1 MLQLFDSIRKWKAR
15 IAVMIVAALVCS
27 LLGGFA
33 AAPMAKAEETDE
45 EIYTPDRV
53 DLIAPVEGAVF
64 LEEKDVLTGLEVTE
78 TTTDSITVAWDEMP
92 GMTSYLVYYYD
103 FEKSAYVFLDE
114 TKEQKYTWKDRK
126 AGDEFYITVCAYR
139 QSSGEQSHFAEPV
152 HTFTRPEALTT
163 FSIIKNASTSITLG
177 WEKVESATGYLIYR
191 TEANGVEKKVGSTTT
206 LEYKDAGLKSG
217 VTYRYRIR
225 TYFADEENTGEY
237 SEQISTTT
245 NPAKPSMK
253 LRAGNGRVKLTW
265 TAVNGATG
273 YRIYQFN
280 GSQAVLIADLKE
292 KSTVSY
298 LRTGLKNGTRYYY
311 TMTAYRTYKEKDY
324 ESSKATKTSVK
335 PLKVAKTSTGAK
347 LYKSKKAF
355 LRSAAV
361 KACSFVKKQLN
372 YAKSIVLPGMT
383 NTNVLEFGS
392 KTMVPQGM
400 TFAGSYLLVS
410 AYDSKGIDNS
420 VVYVMSRSRKKLLTT
435 VVLPNKTHAG
445 GLAYDGRNLW
455 ICQSTYLRSIPF
467 AQIKKA
473 AVAKKKYLEIKAYGT
488 KNALGQ
494 QAAAVTYYKGLLWV
508 ASYSESNSGYLGS
521 YRIADKTGKPVL
533 TVCGRIKLPNR
544 VQGLTFTSNGRLIL
558 SRSCQTNSTKRGY
571 LHQMDVYKPNLK
583 KARAGKITLGK
594 RNKVINMPSM
604 NEEIAVSG
612 KYLYVNFESVQFT
625 SATKRVDRICA
636 FKVAAVTKKEKA
648 KKSTKKRTKKR
659 TKK

>member
-1 MLQLFDSIRKWKAR
+1 MLQLFDSIRKRKAR

-27 LLGGFA
+27 LLGGFT
-33 AAPMAKAEETDE
+33 AAPMAKAEETGE

-152 HTFTRPEALTT
+152 HTFTRPEELTT
-163 FSIIKNASTSITLG
+163 FSIIKNTSKSITLG

-191 TEANGVEKKVGSTTT
+191 TEANGVETKVGSTTT
-206 LEYKDAGLKSG
+206 LEYEDTGLKSG

-324 ESSKATKTSVK
+324 ESSKATKASVK

-410 AYDSKGIDNS
+410 AYDSKRIDNS
-420 VVYVMSRSRKKLLTT
+420 VVYVMSRSSKKLLTT

-455 ICQSTYLRSIPF
+455 ICQSTYLRSISF

-583 KARAGKITLGK
+583 KAGAGKITLGK

-648 KKSTKKRTKKR
+648 KKSTKKRTKK
-659 TKK
+659 

>member
-27 LLGGFA
+27 LLGGLT

-78 TTTDSITVAWDEMP
+78 TTTNSITVAWDEMP

-163 FSIIKNASTSITLG
+163 FSIIKNTSKSITLG

-191 TEANGVEKKVGSTTT
+191 TEANGVETKVGSTTT
-206 LEYKDAGLKSG
+206 LEYEDTGLKSG

-292 KSTVSY
+292 KSTVRY
-298 LRTGLKNGTRYYY
+298 LRTGLKNGTKYYY

-410 AYDSKGIDNS
+410 AYDSKRIDNS

-455 ICQSTYLRSIPF
+455 ICQSTYLRSISF

-488 KNALGQ
+488 KNSLGQ
-494 QAAAVTYYKGLLWV
+494 QAAAVTYYKGFLWV

-571 LHQMDVYKPNLK
+571 LHQLDVYKPNLK
-583 KARAGKITLGK
+583 KAGAGKITLGK

-648 KKSTKKRTKKR
+648 KKSTKKRTKK
-659 TKK
+659 

>member
-1 MLQLFDSIRKWKAR
+1 M
-15 IAVMIVAALVCS
+15 
-27 LLGGFA
+27 
-33 AAPMAKAEETDE
+33 
-45 EIYTPDRV
+45 
-53 DLIAPVEGAVF
+53 
-64 LEEKDVLTGLEVTE
+64 
-78 TTTDSITVAWDEMP
+78 
-92 GMTSYLVYYYD
+92 
-103 FEKSAYVFLDE
+103 
-114 TKEQKYTWKDRK
+114 
-126 AGDEFYITVCAYR
+126 CAYR

-191 TEANGVEKKVGSTTT
+191 TEANGVETKVGSTTT
-206 LEYKDAGLKSG
+206 LEYKDTGLKSG

-583 KARAGKITLGK
+583 KQEPVRSHLANAIK
-594 RNKVINMPSM
+594 
-604 NEEIAVSG
+604 
-612 KYLYVNFESVQFT
+612 
-625 SATKRVDRICA
+625 
-636 FKVAAVTKKEKA
+636 
-648 KKSTKKRTKKR
+648 
-659 TKK
+659 

>member
-27 LLGGFA
+27 LLGGFT

-177 WEKVESATGYLIYR
+177 WEEVESATGYLIYR
-191 TEANGVEKKVGSTTT
+191 TEANGVETKVGSTTT
-206 LEYKDAGLKSG
+206 LEYKDTGLKSG

-273 YRIYQFN
+273 YRIYQYN
-280 GSQAVLIADLKE
+280 GSQAILIADLKG
-292 KSTVSY
+292 KSTASY
-298 LRTGLKNGTRYYY
+298 LRTGLKNGTKYYY
-311 TMTAYRTYKEKDY
+311 SMVAYRTYKEKDY
-324 ESSKATKTSVK
+324 ESSKATKSGVK
-335 PLKVAKTSTGAK
+335 PIAVAKTSTGAK

-410 AYDSKGIDNS
+410 AYDSKRIDNS
-420 VVYVMSRSRKKLLTT
+420 VVYVMSRSSKKLLTT

-455 ICQSTYLRSIPF
+455 ICQSTYLRSISF

-494 QAAAVTYYKGLLWV
+494 QAAAVTNYKGLLWV

-648 KKSTKKRTKKR
+648 KKSTKKRTKK
-659 TKK
+659 

>member
-1 MLQLFDSIRKWKAR
+1 MLQLFDSIRKRKAR

-27 LLGGFA
+27 LLGGFT
-33 AAPMAKAEETDE
+33 AAPMAKAEETGE

-191 TEANGVEKKVGSTTT
+191 TEANGVETKVGSTTT
-206 LEYKDAGLKSG
+206 LEYKDTGLKSG

-280 GSQAVLIADLKE
+280 GSQAVLIADLKG

-298 LRTGLKNGTRYYY
+298 LRTGLKNGTKYYY
-311 TMTAYRTYKEKDY
+311 SMVAYRTYKEKDY
-324 ESSKATKTSVK
+324 ESSQATKSGVK
-335 PLKVAKTSTGAK
+335 PIAVAKTSTGAK

-392 KTMVPQGM
+392 KAMVPQGM

-648 KKSTKKRTKKR
+648 KKSTKKRTKK
-659 TKK
+659 

>member
-1 MLQLFDSIRKWKAR
+1 M
-15 IAVMIVAALVCS
+15 
-27 LLGGFA
+27 
-33 AAPMAKAEETDE
+33 
-45 EIYTPDRV
+45 
-53 DLIAPVEGAVF
+53 
-64 LEEKDVLTGLEVTE
+64 
-78 TTTDSITVAWDEMP
+78 
-92 GMTSYLVYYYD
+92 
-103 FEKSAYVFLDE
+103 
-114 TKEQKYTWKDRK
+114 
-126 AGDEFYITVCAYR
+126 
-139 QSSGEQSHFAEPV
+139 
-152 HTFTRPEALTT
+152 
-163 FSIIKNASTSITLG
+163 
-177 WEKVESATGYLIYR
+177 
-191 TEANGVEKKVGSTTT
+191 
-206 LEYKDAGLKSG
+206 KSG

-245 NPAKPSMK
+245 NPGKPSMK

-273 YRIYQFN
+273 YRIYQFK
-280 GSQAVLIADLKE
+280 GSQVVLIADLKGQ
-292 KSTVSY
+292 STVSY
-298 LRTGLKNGTRYYY
+298 IRTGLKNGAKYYY
-311 TMTAYRTYKEKDY
+311 TMIAYRTYKEKDY

-420 VVYVMSRSRKKLLTT
+420 VVYVMSRSSKKLLTT

-488 KNALGQ
+488 KNSLGQ
-494 QAAAVTYYKGLLWV
+494 QAAAVTYYKGFLWV

-571 LHQMDVYKPNLK
+571 LHQLDVYKPNLK

-648 KKSTKKRTKKR
+648 KKSTKKRKK
-659 TKK
+659 K

>member
-1 MLQLFDSIRKWKAR
+1 M
-15 IAVMIVAALVCS
+15 
-27 LLGGFA
+27 
-33 AAPMAKAEETDE
+33 
-45 EIYTPDRV
+45 
-53 DLIAPVEGAVF
+53 
-64 LEEKDVLTGLEVTE
+64 
-78 TTTDSITVAWDEMP
+78 
-92 GMTSYLVYYYD
+92 
-103 FEKSAYVFLDE
+103 
-114 TKEQKYTWKDRK
+114 
-126 AGDEFYITVCAYR
+126 
-139 QSSGEQSHFAEPV
+139 
-152 HTFTRPEALTT
+152 
-163 FSIIKNASTSITLG
+163 
-177 WEKVESATGYLIYR
+177 
-191 TEANGVEKKVGSTTT
+191 
-206 LEYKDAGLKSG
+206 KSG

-273 YRIYQFN
+273 YRIYQYN
-280 GSQAVLIADLKE
+280 GSQAVLIADLKG

-298 LRTGLKNGTRYYY
+298 LRTGLKNGTKYYY
-311 TMTAYRTYKEKDY
+311 SMVAYRTYKEKDY
-324 ESSKATKTSVK
+324 ESSQATKSGVK
-335 PLKVAKTSTGAK
+335 PIAVAKTSTGAK

-410 AYDSKGIDNS
+410 AYDSKRIDNS
-420 VVYVMSRSRKKLLTT
+420 VVYVMSRSSKKLLTT

-455 ICQSTYLRSIPF
+455 ICQSTYLRSISF

-488 KNALGQ
+488 KNSLGQ
-494 QAAAVTYYKGLLWV
+494 QAAAVTYYKGFLWV

-571 LHQMDVYKPNLK
+571 LHQLDVYKPNLK
-583 KARAGKITLGK
+583 KAGAGKITLGK

-648 KKSTKKRTKKR
+648 KKSTKKRTKK
-659 TKK
+659 

>member
-1 MLQLFDSIRKWKAR
+1 MLQLFDSIRKRKAR

-27 LLGGFA
+27 LLGGFT
-33 AAPMAKAEETDE
+33 AAPMAKAEETGE

-191 TEANGVEKKVGSTTT
+191 TEANGVETKVGSTTT
-206 LEYKDAGLKSG
+206 LEYKDTGLKSG

-280 GSQAVLIADLKE
+280 GSQAVLIADLKG

-298 LRTGLKNGTRYYY
+298 LRTGLKNGTKYYY
-311 TMTAYRTYKEKDY
+311 SMVAYRTYKEKDY
-324 ESSKATKTSVK
+324 ESSQATKSGVK
-335 PLKVAKTSTGAK
+335 PIAVAKTSTGAK
-347 LYKSKKAF
+347 LHKSKKAF

-410 AYDSKGIDNS
+410 AYDSKRIDNS
-420 VVYVMSRSRKKLLTT
+420 VVYVMSRSSKKLLTT

-455 ICQSTYLRSIPF
+455 ICQSTYLRSISF

-571 LHQMDVYKPNLK
+571 LHQLDVYKPNLK
-583 KARAGKITLGK
+583 KAGAGKITLGK

-648 KKSTKKRTKKR
+648 KKSTKKRTKK
-659 TKK
+659 

>member
-1 MLQLFDSIRKWKAR
+1 MLQLFDSIRKRKAR

-27 LLGGFA
+27 LLGGFT
-33 AAPMAKAEETDE
+33 AAPMAKAEEIGE

-191 TEANGVEKKVGSTTT
+191 TEANGVETKVGSTTT
-206 LEYKDAGLKSG
+206 LEYKDTGLKSG

-280 GSQAVLIADLKE
+280 GSQAVLIADLKG

-298 LRTGLKNGTRYYY
+298 LRTGLKNGTKYYY
-311 TMTAYRTYKEKDY
+311 SMVAYRTYKEKDY
-324 ESSKATKTSVK
+324 ESSQATKSGVK
-335 PLKVAKTSTGAK
+335 PIAVAKTSTGAK

-648 KKSTKKRTKKR
+648 KKSTKKRTKK
-659 TKK
+659 

>member
-1 MLQLFDSIRKWKAR
+1 MLQLFDSIRKRKAR

-27 LLGGFA
+27 LLGGFT
-33 AAPMAKAEETDE
+33 AAPMAKAEETSE

-191 TEANGVEKKVGSTTT
+191 TEANGVETKVGSTTT
-206 LEYKDAGLKSG
+206 LEYKDTGLKSG